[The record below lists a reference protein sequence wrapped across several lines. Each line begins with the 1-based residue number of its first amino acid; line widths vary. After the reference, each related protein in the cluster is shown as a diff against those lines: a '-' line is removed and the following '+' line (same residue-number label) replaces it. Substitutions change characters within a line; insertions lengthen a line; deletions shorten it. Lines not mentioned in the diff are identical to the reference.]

1 MSKEP
6 GAVQT
11 EDAMGEM
18 RPLIATGFNTSLR
31 VESRAGRLTGDTG
44 VVVLREIPERNGID
58 LGMTPQL
65 SGARRQEDVVH
76 DLPSLIRTRGLR
88 AARGRRE
95 VRDRE
100 RGTAAGH
107 TGTLRGAVRGTPR
120 GVVSPAL
127 SAHPAEDALARPKAE
142 ARPLHRAGR

>member
-1 MSKEP
+1 
-6 GAVQT
+6 
-11 EDAMGEM
+11 
-18 RPLIATGFNTSLR
+18 
-31 VESRAGRLTGDTG
+31 
-44 VVVLREIPERNGID
+44 
-58 LGMTPQL
+58 
-65 SGARRQEDVVH
+65 VH
-76 DLPSLIRTRGLR
+76 DLPSLGRKRGLR

-107 TGTLRGAVRGTPR
+107 TGTLRGAVRGAPR